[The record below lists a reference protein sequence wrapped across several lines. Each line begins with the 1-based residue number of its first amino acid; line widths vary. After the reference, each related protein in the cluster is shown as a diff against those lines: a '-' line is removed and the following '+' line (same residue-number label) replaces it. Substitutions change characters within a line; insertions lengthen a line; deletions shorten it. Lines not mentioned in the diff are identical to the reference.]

1 MWGNLRLSTVPKA
14 ARPTRVARVQRTTTT
29 ATLLVTV
36 AVSALAGCVTIQRPP
51 ASGPPA
57 APSQPSVPRPDGPSE
72 PQIVQAPAREALEM
86 IGPSRRP
93 TPTASTA
100 ATHGVA
106 PSLRAR
112 PQQPPRPH
120 PVRPERPEQRGP
132 EVRRP
137 GRPQVEIPDVARK
150 IPRNQQDV
158 CALGKQYGK
167 WRADSPEA
175 MICEQT
181 YGR

>member
-1 MWGNLRLSTVPKA
+1 VWGNLRLSTVPKA
-14 ARPTRVARVQRTTTT
+14 ARPTRVARVHRTTTT

-57 APSQPSVPRPDGPSE
+57 APSQPSEPSEPSE

-93 TPTASTA
+93 TPAASTTA
-100 ATHGVA
+100 AQGVD

-112 PQQPPRPH
+112 PQQPPRSH
-120 PVRPERPEQRGP
+120 PAHPEHPRPRDPDVRH
-132 EVRRP
+132 P
-137 GRPQVEIPDVARK
+137 GRPHVDIPDVVRT